1 MSQSSNILLR
11 AINYD
16 HTLVLA
22 IELSNKS
29 WVLAAQVPG
38 LPRTKAQ
45 RTIEPNKTALLAAID
60 GYRARAAA
68 LGYSVERVITTYEAG
83 WSGFWLARWLVAQ
96 GIEVHVVQPSSVPVD
111 RRMRRAK
118 SDGIDAELLLRTL
131 LAWLRG
137 EPRVCSMVPIPDEAD
152 EDARRCVRE
161 RTELLS
167 DRVGLTNRIG
177 AVLATLGV
185 GDYNPLLQS
194 RRRRLTE
201 LRTGLGEPIPPNALT
216 KIERLLAR
224 LELVLAQIAE
234 LERKRDEVA
243 AADAPDRAG
252 KMIQQL
258 TSLRGIGVQS
268 ATVLVREAFVRNF
281 SNGKA
286 LGSYAGLTSTPYSS
300 GGIDREQGIGK
311 AGNRRLRT
319 VMVELAWL
327 WQRYQPGAAQVAW
340 FRDRVG
346 STGRRIRKVMVVA
359 LARKLLIALW
369 RFVIDGVVPEGA
381 VMKPSIQPSP
391 EPGSTA
397 TALQAGESE
406 GTSPIFGVA
415 PSVVLKSG
423 AVPSKLS
430 RPECG
435 TVAGTVI
442 PPDVRLA
449 GEALRERELT
459 SDQHRQKNP

>member
-1 MSQSSNILLR
+1 MSRPSNILLP

-16 HTLVLA
+16 HTLVLSV
-22 IELSNKS
+22 ELSNKS

-45 RTIEPNKTALLAAID
+45 RTIEPNKNALLAAID

-68 LGYSVERVITTYEAG
+68 VGYTVDRVITTYEAG

-96 GIEVHVVQPSSVPVD
+96 GVEVHVVQPSSVPVD
-111 RRMRRAK
+111 RRY
-118 SDGIDAELLLRTL
+118 AERNRMASMPSCSCALCLLGS
-131 LAWLRG
+131 AAS
-137 EPRVCSMVPIPDEAD
+137 PA
-152 EDARRCVRE
+152 CVRWSRSQTKPMRMLGGVSANE
-161 RTELLS
+161 PELLS

-185 GDYNPLLQS
+185 NDYNPLLQS
-194 RRRRLTE
+194 RRRRLAE
-201 LRTGLGEPIPPNALT
+201 LRTGLDEPIPPNALA

-234 LERKRDEVA
+234 LERERDEVA

-258 TSLRGIGVQS
+258 ASLRGIGVQS
-268 ATVLVREAFVRNF
+268 ATVLVREAFVRHF
-281 SNGKA
+281 PNGKA

-369 RFVIDGVVPEGA
+369 RFVIDGVMPEGA
-381 VMKPSIQPSP
+381 VMKPSI
-391 EPGSTA
+391 
-397 TALQAGESE
+397 
-406 GTSPIFGVA
+406 
-415 PSVVLKSG
+415 
-423 AVPSKLS
+423 
-430 RPECG
+430 
-435 TVAGTVI
+435 
-442 PPDVRLA
+442 
-449 GEALRERELT
+449 
-459 SDQHRQKNP
+459 

>member
-1 MSQSSNILLR
+1 MSQPSNTLLR

-38 LPRTKAQ
+38 LPQTKAQ
-45 RTIEPNKTALLAAID
+45 RTIEPNKNALLAAID

-68 LGYSVERVITTYEAG
+68 VGHSVDRVIVTYEAG
-83 WSGFWLARWLVAQ
+83 WSGFWLARWLMPQ
-96 GIEVHVVQPSSVPVD
+96 GVEVHVVQPSSVPVD
-111 RRMRRAK
+111 RRLRRAK

-137 EPRVCSMVPIPDEAD
+137 EPRVC
-152 EDARRCVRE
+152 
-161 RTELLS
+161 
-167 DRVGLTNRIG
+167 LTNRIG

-185 GDYNPLLQS
+185 NDYNPLLQS
-194 RRRRLTE
+194 RRRRLAE
-201 LRTGLGEPIPPNALT
+201 LRTGLDEPIPPNALA

-234 LERKRDEVA
+234 LERDRDKVP
-243 AADAPDRAG
+243 AADSPDRAG
-252 KMIQQL
+252 QMIQQL

-268 ATVLVREAFVRNF
+268 ATVLVREGFVRHF
-281 SNGKA
+281 STGKA

-311 AGNRRLRT
+311 AGNRRLRM

-340 FRDRVG
+340 FRDRAG
-346 STGRRIRKVMVVA
+346 ST
-359 LARKLLIALW
+359 
-369 RFVIDGVVPEGA
+369 
-381 VMKPSIQPSP
+381 
-391 EPGSTA
+391 
-397 TALQAGESE
+397 
-406 GTSPIFGVA
+406 
-415 PSVVLKSG
+415 
-423 AVPSKLS
+423 
-430 RPECG
+430 
-435 TVAGTVI
+435 
-442 PPDVRLA
+442 
-449 GEALRERELT
+449 
-459 SDQHRQKNP
+459 